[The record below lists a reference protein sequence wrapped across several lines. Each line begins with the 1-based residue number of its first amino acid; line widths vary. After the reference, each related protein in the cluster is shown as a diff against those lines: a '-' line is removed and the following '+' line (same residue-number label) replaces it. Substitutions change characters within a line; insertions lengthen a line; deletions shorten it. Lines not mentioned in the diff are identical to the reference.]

1 MTPISYT
8 RNDETTGKRHLG
20 FLAQE
25 MEYVYPEL
33 VHTDSSANKSIHY
46 ANLTAVLVDSVK
58 ELHGQVKALRAE
70 VEALLYDKN

>member
-25 MEYVYPEL
+25 MECIYPDL
-33 VHTDSSANKSIHY
+33 VHTDSAGVKSIHY
-46 ANLTAVLVDSVK
+46 ANLTAVLVDSIK
-58 ELHGQVKALRAE
+58 ELHGEVKALRAE
-70 VEALLYDKN
+70 VEELRKK